1 MNLIMSWVDRIDS
14 GMADLVAT
22 DELCHK
28 VASVPYGRKDV
39 VVRQK
44 ARFNAIVRDHHAG
57 DRTINWAGVSVA
69 FQAHL
74 DRLLSE

>member
-22 DELCHK
+22 NQVCHK
-28 VASVPYGRKDV
+28 VASVPYDRKDV

-44 ARFNAIVRDHHAG
+44 ATFNAIVREHRADG
-57 DRTINWAGVSVA
+57 TINWAGVSVA

-74 DRLLSE
+74 DRLLSD